1 MRAERILRQTHEKV
15 VEFSDKFIT
24 SPPPCPSAD
33 IGDNV
38 VDVRVGLRRQK
49 NLRHEL
55 SQRRK
60 PLFVPRTVLLDREN
74 VAPGDRL
81 AGLVDK
87 RLRPSHIVFF
97 EKADF
102 RDPIVDQLPRR
113 VLDRGKG
120 AACDAGAKPLFLGGG
135 KRDCRVKPYHKTLVS
150 QFEVLSAHLFLDAT
164 Q

>member
-1 MRAERILRQTHEKV
+1 V

-81 AGLVDK
+81 GPRRQAAS
-87 RLRPSHIVFF
+87 P
-97 EKADF
+97 KAVF
-102 RDPIVDQLPRR
+102 RDPIVDQLLRR

-120 AACDAGAKPLFLGGG
+120 AACDAGAKPLFLAGVSGIVMSNQIT
-135 KRDCRVKPYHKTLVS
+135 KR
-150 QFEVLSAHLFLDAT
+150 
-164 Q
+164 